1 MTAICDGRAR
11 SGVQVIALR
20 SLQPHGAF
28 ASVFLGCTALESV
41 VHGEPRKRVV
51 GHLRESTSASLPQIE
66 TMDMT
71 RRSRSARPRV
81 ATTKRRHAVLRVEA
95 TETGEE
101 NASTPGG

>member
-1 MTAICDGRAR
+1 MTD
-11 SGVQVIALR
+11 
-20 SLQPHGAF
+20 
-28 ASVFLGCTALESV
+28 ALEV
-41 VHGEPRKRVV
+41 VFRSSPYEACNRMARFLRCLWGVRRWEAVVPGEPRKRVV
-51 GHLRESTSASLPQIE
+51 GHLRESTPASLPQIE